1 MRKLEDRVDRNL
13 YREDTDEED
22 EEGHRSPGSAAG
34 SSASPNKRRGQ
45 GYSDMSSRLRN
56 QALNKHNNVP
66 GANRKFDLERELY

>member
-22 EEGHRSPGSAAG
+22 EEGQRSPGSAAAN
-34 SSASPNKRRGQ
+34 SMSPNKRRGP
-45 GYSDMSSRLRN
+45 GNSVMSSKLRN

-66 GANRKFDLERELY
+66 GANRKNDLERELY